1 MARLGDVDGDG
12 CPDYVV
18 GAVHDRS
25 QGWNHG
31 AAYVY
36 SGRTG
41 ALIRA
46 HYGRTT
52 FGSDV
57 AGGGDV
63 DGDGIGDVIVG
74 AIQECPQVDCVGGL
88 KNGAV
93 YVFSGATGEQLHK
106 FVGVGPVTTIGTSVD
121 AAGDVDG
128 DGHDDILTGGWTGY
142 GGRGVV
148 MVYSGKTGDRIHT
161 IPGAELTYW
170 LGQDVAGVGDVNG
183 DGHPD
188 FAAGE
193 PRASIGAQLTG
204 RVTVFSGADG
214 SKLWSVHGEAEEQL
228 YRVAGAGDINLDG
241 TPDLIVSSSIGSG
254 NGYRAGMA
262 LVLSGVDGT
271 ELHRFEGDS
280 PEDYLGSDAAGAGDA
295 DGDGYPDLL
304 VGAAGEITEGPNWIG
319 AVHLYSGRTGELL
332 YRIASGDTEQPIG
345 RGMDFVG
352 DLDGDGRDEWVL
364 GGRWAS
370 AVHLNDG
377 RVMLYT
383 GSVPFVRLCEPAVPN
398 STGRPA
404 TLVPLGSNLSETDH
418 LLLSGTDLPLDRP
431 GLLLVSDV
439 TGFVPGPGGS
449 QGNLCLTGTI
459 GRFHDAFNTGLTGA
473 FTVILAPSALPLDPP
488 HAVQPGET
496 WTFQAWY
503 RDDNPNPTSNFTD
516 AVSVTF
522 L

>member
-1 MARLGDVDGDG
+1 MDGDG

-214 SKLWSVHGEAEEQL
+214 SKLWRVHGEAEEQL

-254 NGYRAGMA
+254 NGYRRKSCHRAKGPAEQPGLHQGKIRYAERQCAKQHQHHRHANDLMYPGQPQQGHA
-262 LVLSGVDGT
+262 DDDGRYHGKWRRRQGGN
-271 ELHRFEGDS
+271 LIADS
-280 PEDYLGSDAAGAGDA
+280 ACLKC
-295 DGDGYPDLL
+295 LL
-304 VGAAGEITEGPNWIG
+304 QNFAQGK
-319 AVHLYSGRTGELL
+319 RTG
-332 YRIASGDTEQPIG
+332 
-345 RGMDFVG
+345 
-352 DLDGDGRDEWVL
+352 
-364 GGRWAS
+364 
-370 AVHLNDG
+370 
-377 RVMLYT
+377 
-383 GSVPFVRLCEPAVPN
+383 
-398 STGRPA
+398 
-404 TLVPLGSNLSETDH
+404 
-418 LLLSGTDLPLDRP
+418 
-431 GLLLVSDV
+431 
-439 TGFVPGPGGS
+439 
-449 QGNLCLTGTI
+449 
-459 GRFHDAFNTGLTGA
+459 
-473 FTVILAPSALPLDPP
+473 
-488 HAVQPGET
+488 
-496 WTFQAWY
+496 
-503 RDDNPNPTSNFTD
+503 
-516 AVSVTF
+516 
-522 L
+522 